1 MPISEAKKKSNQ
13 KWDKENM
20 TNLAIRVRRTYADQ
34 IRAACRAAGTTPA
47 TIMRQAIDDFMQD
60 YQEEPKEL
68 QKTK

>member
-34 IRAACRAAGTTPA
+34 IKKAAADAGTTPA
-47 TIMRQAIDDFMQD
+47 TIMRKAIDDFMKN
-60 YQEEPKEL
+60 YTEE
-68 QKTK
+68 